1 MNTEYWVVEALRRE
15 TRHFSK
21 SKANKPAHRSR
32 RGTSMGCP
40 FGADRQTECTKERA
54 PRQLEKSNQKTGRL
68 FVPVDLFAA
77 FVTFLCFNR
86 QRCNG
91 TGVQSLQ
98 TDGFAGFLTITVGT
112 FGNASQ
118 RCINF

>member
-1 MNTEYWVVEALRRE
+1 MITEYWVVEALRRE
-15 TRHFSK
+15 TTIFQKAKRKSRHS
-21 SKANKPAHRSR
+21 A
-32 RGTSMGCP
+32 RGVEPQWVVHS
-40 FGADRQTECTKERA
+40 AQTECTKERA
-54 PRQLEKSNQKTGRL
+54 PSQLEKSNQKTGRL

-118 RCINF
+118 RCIDF